1 MIADSRFCGT
11 KIRERIPM
19 VMVICYFDIG
29 FPVDVVCYTPEELIS
44 GIKNLNFFIID
55 AIEYGIPLPR
65 DSPLFSKAKKVLGE
79 MKKRLKLKPTEHGWR
94 FETRHMND

>member
-1 MIADSRFCGT
+1 
-11 KIRERIPM
+11 M

-65 DSPLFSKAKKVLGE
+65 DSPLFSKAKKSVGRNE
-79 MKKRLKLKPTEHGWR
+79 KEAKAQAYG
-94 FETRHMND
+94 TRMEIRDQTYE